1 MFNFKEKMIIK
12 EIKPA
17 NNKRKVKAFAK
28 QPEKT
33 NDKGNISR
41 FFGCNPKEED
51 GLNYQKKIRKEW
63 D

>member
-1 MFNFKEKMIIK
+1 MIIK

-51 GLNYQKKIRKEW
+51 GLNYQKKIRDQW
-63 D
+63 Y